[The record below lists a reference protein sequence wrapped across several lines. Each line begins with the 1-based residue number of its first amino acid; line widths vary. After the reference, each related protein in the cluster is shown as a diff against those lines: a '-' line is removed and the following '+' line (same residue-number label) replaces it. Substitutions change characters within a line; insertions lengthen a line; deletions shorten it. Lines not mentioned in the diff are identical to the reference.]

1 MITTNSSGNALVAS
15 YGDYIKEDARA
26 LEATLYLNGNVLTGE
41 LDEFKIVKGSCGTLT
56 DFTVGNI
63 VSSQFTAT
71 IEDLEDAVKGET
83 IEVRIGLEL
92 PDESYEWVTLGFFII
107 NDVRTVEDV
116 SVITG
121 HGVLTSA
128 SGSAF
133 TEPATKTLANIA
145 TNIGTGLG
153 CTVTLDASIDDTLEV
168 DGAMN
173 GITVYQALQILTTL
187 VGGYAVETNDG
198 NVKICVY
205 DDTPTLTV
213 STDITET
220 PRVEADDFAITGVR
234 CRVSE
239 ASSSSS
245 GSIPA
250 VEYSQGTV
258 NLDMT
263 SRYMTQDIFDDMYPH
278 VIGYTYRPA
287 SVVMLLGD
295 PRLEGNDVIQLEHY
309 DEDTETTVTYVV
321 PCHKLTHYYDGGLFS
336 VIQAV
341 KATDIDTDIGTM
353 SPFQTA
359 ISQINSEVIG
369 ARYDAENAVQIATD
383 TAQYFWVSSDGADN
397 GAHVTQIPAEDF
409 IADPDAGGGNTL
421 ITTNGM
427 AVRDGLEEL
436 AVFSG
441 SEVRVGRIDDAK
453 TVIQDG
459 TVMLLTPDGVPAFS
473 VNSGTGS
480 GSQTIKKIIG
490 TSFLFNVNKSDL
502 PVTITRQYAD
512 MTDVGNG
519 DSFSLV
525 LQTNG
530 ENRSEIQLQ
539 KGTASSETLYL
550 SYGAHNAW
558 ELSVDYDGSTTV
570 DYTLVDETYTT
581 PRLLVGEIYI
591 QYTSTVANAQV
602 LLSTNSALTS
612 KINGLSWSN
621 VMVDGNIEL
630 KALILKLLSNLKD
643 FFMVSTET
651 FSYPAISSGSGSGTR
666 TATFSPAYAQGY
678 YPLGV
683 VGFRTGNSSAVAVRF
698 DLSSRSSGTAELSY
712 VLRAVGSVSAGSG
725 DVHIL
730 WVKE

>member
-1 MITTNSSGNALVAS
+1 MITKNSNGNPLTAS

-26 LEATLYLNGNVLTGE
+26 LEATLYVNGNVLTGE

-107 NDVRTVEDV
+107 NDVRTMEDV

-220 PRVEADDFAITGVR
+220 PRVEADDFAITGVK

-263 SRYMTQDIFDDMYPH
+263 SRYMTQDLFDDMYPNI
-278 VIGYTYRPA
+278 IGYTYRPA

-309 DEDTETTVTYVV
+309 DEDTETTVTYIV

-359 ISQINSEVIG
+359 ISQINSEVIS
-369 ARYDAENAVQIATD
+369 AKYDAKNAVQIATD
-383 TAQYFWVSSDGADN
+383 TAQYFWVSSDGTDN

-441 SEVRVGRIDDAK
+441 SEVRVGRLDDAK

-490 TSFLFNVNKSDL
+490 STFRFGVNKSDL

-519 DSFSLV
+519 DSFSLE
-525 LQTNG
+525 LQTSG
-530 ENRSEIQLQ
+530 EHIYDIQLQ
-539 KGTASSETLYL
+539 KGTASSETLYFSRGSL
-550 SYGAHNAW
+550 NDW
-558 ELSVDYDGSTTV
+558 ELNVNYDGSTTV
-570 DYTLVDETYTT
+570 DYTLVDETNSN
-581 PRLLVGEIYI
+581 PRLLITERYI

-612 KINGLSWSN
+612 KIAGLSWSD

-643 FFMVSTET
+643 FFMVTDKEFTYS
-651 FSYPAISSGSGSGTR
+651 AISSGGNSGTQSE
-666 TATFSPAYAQGY
+666 TYQNDGY

-683 VGFRTGNSSAVAVRF
+683 VGYRTGNGNAVPIRML
-698 DLSSRSSGTAELSY
+698 LSSQQSGQCTFQY
-712 VLRAVGSVSAGSG
+712 YLRAVGAVSAGTG
-725 DVHIL
+725 HVRIL

>member
-1 MITTNSSGNALVAS
+1 MITKNSNGNTLNAN

-92 PDESYEWVTLGFFII
+92 PNESYEWVTLGFFII
-107 NDVRTVEDV
+107 NDVRTMEDV

-263 SRYMTQDIFDDMYPH
+263 SRYMTQDMFDDMYPH

-309 DEDTETTVTYVV
+309 DEDTETTVTYIV

-359 ISQINSEVIG
+359 MSEINSEVTG
-369 ARYDAENAVQIATD
+369 AKYDAENAVQIATD
-383 TAQYFWVSSDGADN
+383 TAQYFWVSDDGTDN

-427 AVRDGLEEL
+427 AVRDGREEL

-441 SEVRVGRIDDAK
+441 SEVRVGRLDDAK

-473 VNSGTGS
+473 VNSGAGS

-490 TSFLFNVNKSDL
+490 TSFRFNVNKSDL

-519 DSFSLV
+519 DSFSLE
-525 LQTNG
+525 LLTSG
-530 ENRSEIQLQ
+530 ENINEIQLQ

-550 SYGAHNAW
+550 SSAYNDW
-558 ELSVDYDGSTTV
+558 ELRVDYDGSTTV
-570 DYTLVDETYTT
+570 DYTLVDETNSN
-581 PRLLVGEIYI
+581 PRLLITERYI

-612 KINGLSWSN
+612 KITGLSWSD

-643 FFMVSTET
+643 FFMVTTET
-651 FSYPAISSGSGSGTR
+651 FSYPAISSGSGSGAR
-666 TATFSPAYAQGY
+666 TATFSRQGGY

-683 VGFRTGNSSAVAVRF
+683 VGFRSGNSAAVPTRF
-698 DLSSRSSGTAELSY
+698 DLTSRSSGQAELTY

-730 WVKE
+730 WIKE